1 MQKEPLV
8 AGLGAGLRTTILG
21 YFVRADLAWGFEDRK
36 LHKPV
41 LYISFGTDF

>member
-8 AGLGAGLRTTILG
+8 AGLGFGARTTILG

-36 LHKPV
+36 FYEPV
-41 LYISFGTDF
+41 FYLSFGTDF